1 MRSCWCLRLPAVHFR
16 TAPLAEFDA
25 RFFFSNSS
33 MTVLDK
39 FKQQLGLL
47 QGLLFFRFIETLLLR
62 LRI

>member
-1 MRSCWCLRLPAVHFR
+1 VHFR
-16 TAPLAEFDA
+16 SAPLAEFDA
-25 RFFFSNSS
+25 RFFFSNGS

-47 QGLLFFRFIETLLLR
+47 QSLLFFRFIETLPLR